1 MDCTTPKNFQLTSK
15 TAGEDIMSRIYSL
28 FIENLAL
35 PINDVV
41 GRTSIFKFG
50 HVLQKTQWFPRQEIE
65 RLQTRNLRALLRHAY
80 ETVPYYRRVFRER
93 GLSPGEIRSV
103 DDLVKLPILTKADI
117 RKNFG
122 DMVSRGFPG
131 SSLILGRSGG
141 TGDQIK
147 FYTTKEDLS
156 WVVAAEYRA
165 YSWAGYTLGDRCF
178 MIWGS
183 PIDLAKYSSMLRRFT
198 SALKRILVVNTYV
211 VSDEV
216 LSKLAY
222 QLKKF
227 SPEIIRGYA
236 SSVYMLAK
244 YLLENGVDYVRPRA
258 VITSAETLL
267 DYMRK
272 TIEEAFACPVFD
284 FYGSREIGSLA
295 AECEEHSG
303 YHISAENVVMEFVR
317 EGEHVAAG
325 ESGVILVTNLRNFG
339 MPFIRYDMGD
349 VGSPSNEVCDCG
361 RGLPL
366 MSSIEG
372 RISQFMAVYDKRLGR
387 VIPVSTAGPG
397 VFSIALMHIPL
408 ERYRIIQESLERV
421 VVKAV
426 KGEGYSQRHTDFLLE
441 HVRKY
446 LGDNITIEVE
456 FVDSLPPL
464 PSGKRSVFIS
474 KINPFE
480 Q

>member
-1 MDCTTPKNFQLTSK
+1 
-15 TAGEDIMSRIYSL
+15 MSRIYPL
-28 FIENLAL
+28 FIENIAL
-35 PINDVV
+35 PVYDIVK
-41 GRTSIFKFG
+41 RTSMTKFS
-50 HVLQKTQWFPRQEIE
+50 HVLQKTQWLPRQEIK

-80 ETVPYYRRVFRER
+80 ETVPYYRRIFRER
-93 GLSPGEIRSV
+93 SLSPSDIKSS
-103 DDLVKLPILTKADI
+103 DDLMKLPILTKADI
-117 RKNFG
+117 RKNLG
-122 DMVSRGFPG
+122 DMVSRGFPK

-147 FYTTKEDLS
+147 FYNTKEEMN
-156 WVVAAEYRA
+156 WVFAAEYRA
-165 YSWAGYTLGDRCF
+165 YDWAGYRLGDRCF
-178 MIWGS
+178 MLWGS
-183 PIDLAKYSSMLRRFT
+183 PMDVAKYSGMLSRFT
-198 SALKRILVVNTYV
+198 NALNRKLILNTYV

-216 LSKLAY
+216 LGKLAY
-222 QLKKF
+222 LLKKF
-227 SPEIIRGYA
+227 RPEIIRGYA
-236 SSVYMLAK
+236 SSIYMLAK
-244 YLLENGVDYVRPRA
+244 YLLENRIDYAPPRA

-272 TIEEAFACPVFD
+272 TIEEAFGCPVFD

-303 YHISAENVVMEFVR
+303 YHISAENIVMEFVR

-325 ESGVILVTNLRNFG
+325 EDGVILVTSLRNFG
-339 MPFIRYDMGD
+339 MPFIRYNIGD
-349 VGSPSNEVCDCG
+349 VGSPSDEACGCG

-372 RISQFMAVYDKRLGR
+372 RVSQFMAVFDKRLGR

-397 VFSIALMHIPL
+397 VFSIALLHMPL
-408 ERYRIIQESLERV
+408 ERYRIIQESLDRV

-426 KGEGYSQRHTDFLLE
+426 KGEGYSRRHTDFLVK
-441 HVRKY
+441 HISKY

-464 PSGKRSVFIS
+464 PSGKRSVFTS

>member
-1 MDCTTPKNFQLTSK
+1 
-15 TAGEDIMSRIYSL
+15 MSRIYPL

-35 PINDVV
+35 PLYDIVK
-41 GRTSIFKFG
+41 RTSMFKFS
-50 HVLQKTQWFPRQEIE
+50 HILQKTQWLPRQEIE
-65 RLQTRNLRALLRHAY
+65 RLQARNLRVLLKHAY

-93 GLSPGEIRSV
+93 SLSPSDIKSV
-103 DDLVKLPILTKADI
+103 DDLMKLPILTKADI
-117 RKNFG
+117 RKNLG
-122 DMVSRGFPG
+122 DLVSQGFPK

-147 FYTTKEDLS
+147 FYTTKEEMN
-156 WVVAAEYRA
+156 WVFAAEYRA
-165 YSWAGYTLGDRCF
+165 YDWGGYRLGDRCF
-178 MIWGS
+178 MLWGS
-183 PIDLAKYSSMLRRFT
+183 PIDVAKYSSMLSRFT
-198 SALKRILVVNTYV
+198 NALNRKLVLNTYV

-216 LSKLAY
+216 LGKLAY
-222 QLKKF
+222 LLKKF

-236 SSVYMLAK
+236 SSVYMMAK
-244 YLLENGVDYVRPRA
+244 YLLENGVDNVRPRA

-272 TIEEAFACPVFD
+272 TIEEAFGCPVFD

-303 YHISAENVVMEFVR
+303 YHISAENVALEFVR
-317 EGEHVAAG
+317 EGEHVATGEAG
-325 ESGVILVTNLRNFG
+325 VVLVTNLRNFG
-339 MPFIRYDMGD
+339 MPFIRYDIED
-349 VGSPSNEVCDCG
+349 VGKASNEVCGCG

-372 RISQFMAVYDKRLGR
+372 RVSQFMAIYDKRLGR

-408 ERYRIIQESLERV
+408 ERYQIVQESLDRV

-456 FVDSLPPL
+456 FVDSLPQL